1 MLVRCTLRPDDHQP
15 SSSRETRQGACPS
28 GDVYANSSARGATA
42 RTFPREL
49 LQDRSHS
56 RTTGEVYS
64 EGGKGAQRTAVTFSE
79 WNEETFVYG
88 HFAMVVPTRHAIFPN
103 AWEYLEVRKDKHHF

>member
-1 MLVRCTLRPDDHQP
+1 MHVKNIFKYTSILSNLNLDLVHAIF
-15 SSSRETRQGACPS
+15 S
-28 GDVYANSSARGATA
+28 NSN
-42 RTFPREL
+42 PNL
-49 LQDRSHS
+49 ILQLFWIYYCLVEQQHLI
-56 RTTGEVYS
+56 
-64 EGGKGAQRTAVTFSE
+64 TFSE

>member
-1 MLVRCTLRPDDHQP
+1 MGHTP
-15 SSSRETRQGACPS
+15 
-28 GDVYANSSARGATA
+28 ATG
-42 RTFPREL
+42 TQKHGTVVL
-49 LQDRSHS
+49 
-56 RTTGEVYS
+56 TV
-64 EGGKGAQRTAVTFSE
+64 KITFSE

>member
-1 MLVRCTLRPDDHQP
+1 MYAVLQWLV
-15 SSSRETRQGACPS
+15 
-28 GDVYANSSARGATA
+28 SARVSRSLSGA
-42 RTFPREL
+42 RRIKSDPLPDPYLR
-49 LQDRSHS
+49 
-56 RTTGEVYS
+56 
-64 EGGKGAQRTAVTFSE
+64 KITFSE